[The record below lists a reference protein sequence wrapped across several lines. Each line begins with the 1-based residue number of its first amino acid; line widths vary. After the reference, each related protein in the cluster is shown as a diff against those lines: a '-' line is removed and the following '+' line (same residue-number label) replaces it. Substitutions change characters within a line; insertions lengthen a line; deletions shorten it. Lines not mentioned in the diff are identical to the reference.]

1 MHHLTPK
8 KVQYLNF
15 KSQFFKISLYLLNLS
30 LEFMHLCIHEAF
42 YLLLVLNYDEG
53 ANSSTECRSTY
64 IFFSNQMK
72 KRLGIL
78 RRFFC
83 KMTHAAA
90 AIAPLPAKK
99 TNYHTFNISC
109 QALLYTTT
117 ILLLG
122 QNHLLTNF
130 VKTNFPN

>member
-1 MHHLTPK
+1 
-8 KVQYLNF
+8 
-15 KSQFFKISLYLLNLS
+15 
-30 LEFMHLCIHEAF
+30 
-42 YLLLVLNYDEG
+42 
-53 ANSSTECRSTY
+53 
-64 IFFSNQMK
+64 
-72 KRLGIL
+72 
-78 RRFFC
+78 
-83 KMTHAAA
+83 MTHSAA

>member
-1 MHHLTPK
+1 MMRGPTA
-8 KVQYLNF
+8 
-15 KSQFFKISLYLLNLS
+15 LLN
-30 LEFMHLCIHEAF
+30 
-42 YLLLVLNYDEG
+42 VG
-53 ANSSTECRSTY
+53 AY

-72 KRLGIL
+72 KKVRYLEKV
-78 RRFFC
+78 FFC